1 MSPSGIR
8 AAALVGTAL
17 GWTLSGRA
25 SLDGEKAAPGKY
37 SRCIEYPWDGLPEPH
52 AHRTNPLTGADAATE
67 AGVGPYRDHC
77 AVCHGVSGKGGRP
90 GRRLPEPTAGEP
102 GLHARHAGPH
112 RPVSLLDD
120 LRRGWASGHGDAGV
134 RRHASGA
141 RDLADRALCAGG
153 IPTADGGDAIGVAPP
168 GTVSTI
174 TPCDTPGNGLVYTI

>member
-120 LRRGWASGHGDAGV
+120 LRRGWHLDTAMPAFGGMLREHEIWQIVHYVRAGFQQ
-134 RRHASGA
+134 
-141 RDLADRALCAGG
+141 
-153 IPTADGGDAIGVAPP
+153 PMVA
-168 GTVSTI
+168 TR
-174 TPCDTPGNGLVYTI
+174 